1 MARTPLTEREKQ
13 LLEEGKRNTALRAQG
28 QPVPEPAPSVSDP
41 NREAPLTGPV
51 EKIGTATRVGDRLYG
66 SATGVTPDTVD
77 KAKSYLSTQSAL
89 DSAITNPKSSLS
101 DLTKATKANDE
112 AMGAV
117 AQLNPAREMIEI
129 APGVK
134 ADYDTAKRTTEN
146 IRYQDAS
153 DRGLVPTTNPT
164 RPDYAKANAAINR
177 MVDTKRDRE
186 NPDGVAFKAGRDK
199 WNETLVARENEKNL
213 NDLVQQDMQL
223 ASRENASAR
232 RNYYALERAQRDGK
246 IIDPDAMKAAQD
258 RLGRSDMGQ
267 GPTNNVDDRR
277 KRFRTM
283 REKGETPNSQGMGLQ
298 GQPIG
303 DNSLQSM
310 IDQRNNPY
318 GSPKKRRPLVGSIA

>member
-1 MARTPLTEREKQ
+1 
-13 LLEEGKRNTALRAQG
+13 
-28 QPVPEPAPSVSDP
+28 
-41 NREAPLTGPV
+41 
-51 EKIGTATRVGDRLYG
+51 
-66 SATGVTPDTVD
+66 
-77 KAKSYLSTQSAL
+77 L

-101 DLTKATKANDE
+101 DWSEAVTKATKANDE

-117 AQLNPAREMIEI
+117 AQLNPAREMKEFR
-129 APGVK
+129 PGVSMNESTRQTVLGSMFQQNDMK
-134 ADYDTAKRTTEN
+134 
-146 IRYQDAS
+146 IAS
-153 DRGLVPTTNPT
+153 

-199 WNETLVARENEKNL
+199 WNESLVARENEKNM
-213 NDLVQQDMQL
+213 NALVQQDMQF

-232 RNYYALERAQRDGK
+232 RNYYALERAQRGGQV
-246 IIDPDAMKAAQD
+246 IAPDAMKAAQY
-258 RLGRSDMGQ
+258 RLSETEKGL

-318 GSPKKRRPLVGSIA
+318 GSPKKRRPFVGSIASRAVYRS

>member
-1 MARTPLTEREKQ
+1 MNESTRQTVLGSMFQ
-13 LLEEGKRNTALRAQG
+13 QN
-28 QPVPEPAPSVSDP
+28 DM
-41 NREAPLTGPV
+41 
-51 EKIGTATRVGDRLYG
+51 KI
-66 SATGVTPDTVD
+66 
-77 KAKSYLSTQSAL
+77 
-89 DSAITNPKSSLS
+89 
-101 DLTKATKANDE
+101 
-112 AMGAV
+112 
-117 AQLNPAREMIEI
+117 
-129 APGVK
+129 
-134 ADYDTAKRTTEN
+134 
-146 IRYQDAS
+146 AS
-153 DRGLVPTTNPT
+153 
-164 RPDYAKANAAINR
+164 RPDYAKAQSYIDKQWA
-177 MVDTKRDRE
+177 DKRDRE

-199 WNETLVARENEKNL
+199 WNESLVARENEKNL

-232 RNYYALERAQRDGK
+232 RNYNALERAQRDGK

-258 RLGRSDMGQ
+258 RLSRSDMGR

-283 REKGETPNSQGMGLQ
+283 REKGNTPNSQGMGLQ